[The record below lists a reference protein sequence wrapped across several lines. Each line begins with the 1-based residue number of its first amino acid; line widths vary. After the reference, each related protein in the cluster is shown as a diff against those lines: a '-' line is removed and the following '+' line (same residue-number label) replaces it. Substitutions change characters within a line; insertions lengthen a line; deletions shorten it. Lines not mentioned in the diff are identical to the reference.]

1 VVEGTWTPSYLG
13 LIGSTI
19 PACNDSGFFNIWQL
33 LRYNWTVLFSLSDN
47 LKIDSIGKL
56 KGEGFVGDAII
67 AEGLTYAYD
76 KLIAVDHIDFNVNEG
91 EILSFLGPNGA
102 GKTTTVKMLTGQ
114 LRPKEG
120 RALLLGKDIVQ
131 YTEEVQALIGVCF
144 EQTNL
149 YEQMSA
155 EENLKLFA
163 NLFGVQ
169 GFNAGALLERVG
181 LDGRGKDRVET
192 YSKGMKQRLM
202 MARSLVNRPDILF
215 LDEPTE
221 GLDPVSSETIR
232 NVILEER
239 ERGATVFLTTHDMIE
254 ADKLSDCVAFIDRGE
269 LVALDTP
276 HNLKQ
281 QYGKRA
287 IKAEIV
293 GQDGRLESR
302 EIILDN
308 ADTPDAVKDLFVQ
321 EQVITLHSE
330 EATLEDIFIQITGRG
345 LAG

>member
-1 VVEGTWTPSYLG
+1 MGV
-13 LIGSTI
+13 
-19 PACNDSGFFNIWQL
+19 
-33 LRYNWTVLFSLSDN
+33 
-47 LKIDSIGKL
+47 
-56 KGEGFVGDAII
+56 AIA
-67 AEGLTYAYD
+67 AEQLTYLYD
-76 KLIAVDHIDFNVNEG
+76 ELLAVDHINFIVEEG

-120 RALLLGKDIVQ
+120 KATLMGMDVVKQ
-131 YTEEVQALIGVCF
+131 TERVQAEIGVCF
-144 EQTNL
+144 EITNL

-155 EENLKLFA
+155 EENLNLFA
-163 NLFGVQ
+163 ALFGVTN
-169 GFNAGALLERVG
+169 FNAGAVLERVG

-202 MARSLVNRPDILF
+202 VGRALVNRPQILF

-232 NVILEER
+232 NVILEEQ
-239 ERGATVFLTTHDMIE
+239 ERGATVFLTTHDMVE
-254 ADKLSDCVAFIDRGE
+254 ADKLSDRVAFIDQGKIA
-269 LVALDTP
+269 ALDTP

-287 IKAEIV
+287 IKAEV
-293 GQDGRLESR
+293 AGQDGRLESR

-308 ADTPDAVKDLFVQ
+308 PGTPDEVKELFSQ
-321 EQVITLHSE
+321 EHVITLHSE
-330 EATLEDIFIQITGRG
+330 EASLEDIFIRITGRG

>member
-1 VVEGTWTPSYLG
+1 ME
-13 LIGSTI
+13 
-19 PACNDSGFFNIWQL
+19 
-33 LRYNWTVLFSLSDN
+33 
-47 LKIDSIGKL
+47 
-56 KGEGFVGDAII
+56 EAII
-67 AEGLTYAYD
+67 ADQLTYAYD
-76 KLIAVDHIDFNVNEG
+76 QLTAVDHIDFKVKEG

-120 RALLLGKDIVQ
+120 KAILLGMDVVQ
-131 YTEEVQALIGVCF
+131 ETERVQAQIGVCF
-144 EQTNL
+144 ELTNL

-155 EENLKLFA
+155 EENLNLFA
-163 NLFGVQ
+163 KLFGVKD
-169 GFNAGALLERVG
+169 FDAGALLVRVG

-192 YSKGMKQRLM
+192 YSKGLKQRLM
-202 MARSLVNRPDILF
+202 FARSLVNRPRILF

-239 ERGATVFLTTHDMIE
+239 ERGTTVFLTTHDMVE
-254 ADKLSDCVAFIDRGE
+254 ADKLSDRVAFIDQGE
-269 LVALDTP
+269 IAALDTP

-287 IKAEIV
+287 IKAEV
-293 GQDGRLESR
+293 ARADGRLESK
-302 EIILDN
+302 EIILDMPET
-308 ADTPDAVKDLFVQ
+308 AEAIRELFTQ
-321 EQVITLHSE
+321 EQVVTIHSE
-330 EATLEDIFIQITGRG
+330 EATLEDIFIRITGRG